1 MAPIIVRQY
10 PGERATIDFRAEFFN
25 IFNRHI
31 LQQPGGPGGFG
42 PQLGTP
48 FTPASYTPTG
58 QAFASG
64 FGAISSASGPRT
76 IQFGLK
82 IEY

>member
-1 MAPIIVRQY
+1 LF
-10 PGERATIDFRAEFFN
+10 GEKANLDFRAEFFN

-31 LQQPGGPGGFG
+31 FQQPGGPGGFAT
-42 PQLGTP
+42 PLNTP
-48 FTPASYTPTG
+48 FSPAGSTG
-58 QAFASG
+58 CSGPFACG
-64 FGAISSASGPRT
+64 FGAVTSTTGPRT